1 MCFFPH
7 VLVLKLKYVANDFFF
22 FLKEFV
28 ITDDLCIFVR
38 EVFTICMTSI
48 SILYLNSF
56 LRF

>member
-1 MCFFPH
+1 M
-7 VLVLKLKYVANDFFF
+7 
-22 FLKEFV
+22 

-56 LRF
+56 LRFSTSYLCYFPYFYHFLIKLVSC